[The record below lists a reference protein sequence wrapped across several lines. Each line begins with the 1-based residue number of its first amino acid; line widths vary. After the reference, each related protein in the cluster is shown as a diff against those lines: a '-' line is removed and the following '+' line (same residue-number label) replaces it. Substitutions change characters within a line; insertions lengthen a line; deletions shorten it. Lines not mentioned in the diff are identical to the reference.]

1 MLLRNEKSDS
11 VTRSVV
17 TSLDPSVG
25 SADSSRSVYAAL
37 LDGLRPSLPAVSL
50 RRTSQM
56 LCALPSASPTL
67 LDGFT
72 VTSRR
77 LYLLFPLAL
86 PALLDGLSPSLL
98 AGFTGTSQ
106 MLCALPSASP
116 TLLGGLGP
124 PLLDGLRPSLPAASF
139 RRSSQMF
146 IAFSPAPPAHPYS
159 NHTLRLIITLNKHL
173 SLSSM
178 NSISGQR
185 RNALSIPLPR
195 PLYGRILVAND
206 ASIGFRMFE
215 FPDLM
220 FSIVKLLGRC
230 PGLIISILSGKI
242 KIFT

>member
-1 MLLRNEKSDS
+1 MEKCDFVTRSVATRREVLLRNEKSDS

-106 MLCALPSASP
+106 ML
-116 TLLGGLGP
+116 
-124 PLLDGLRPSLPAASF
+124 
-139 RRSSQMF
+139 
-146 IAFSPAPPAHPYS
+146 IAFF
-159 NHTLRLIITLNKHL
+159 
-173 SLSSM
+173 
-178 NSISGQR
+178 G
-185 RNALSIPLPR
+185 
-195 PLYGRILVAND
+195 
-206 ASIGFRMFE
+206 
-215 FPDLM
+215 
-220 FSIVKLLGRC
+220 
-230 PGLIISILSGKI
+230 
-242 KIFT
+242 